1 MMYGGKNMKR
11 KTKRWI
17 CSFLTVGLVL
27 TGMVPAQAY
36 TKPQEAEE
44 ILQGGYAKDEQAY
57 QIYPIPQ
64 SVDYEPGEFQITQEV
79 NIVCEDGIDT
89 YTKAFLEEIL
99 EKYGRTVTESSSAVS
114 GKSNILLGTDGSDQ
128 AAVQW
133 SALHSS
139 IEDDQLFDRTDAYFL
154 DAENGDVA
162 IIGKDTDAVY
172 CGLATLQMMFS
183 SFAGDRFLNVEI

>member
-114 GKSNILLGTDGSDQ
+114 GKSNKEKNRAACCRQVDGDGCQNLICLQIQNEECEKQPDKSSYCNCDQ
-128 AAVQW
+128 K
-133 SALHSS
+133 SPESTMGH
-139 IEDDQLFDRTDAYFL
+139 
-154 DAENGDVA
+154 G
-162 IIGKDTDAVY
+162 
-172 CGLATLQMMFS
+172 
-183 SFAGDRFLNVEI
+183 